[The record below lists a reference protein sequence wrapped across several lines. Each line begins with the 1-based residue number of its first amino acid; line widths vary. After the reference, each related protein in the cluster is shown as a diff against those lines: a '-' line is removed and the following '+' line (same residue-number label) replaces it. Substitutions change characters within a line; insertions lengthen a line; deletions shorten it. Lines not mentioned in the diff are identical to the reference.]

1 MQGYSDLI
9 LALFRFGGSAMML
22 FSVILAV
29 GIVLYYRA
37 EYRRLRYRSRL
48 RDDLYF
54 KCVLDLIWPIIVGAI
69 GAALFYYSF

>member
-22 FSVILAV
+22 FAAILAIGV
-29 GIVLYYRA
+29 VFYYRA
-37 EYRRLRYRSRL
+37 EYRRLRFRPRL

-54 KCVLDLIWPIIVGAI
+54 RCVLDLIWPIVVGAI

>member
-1 MQGYSDLI
+1 MQGHSDLI

-22 FSVILAV
+22 FAVILTA
-29 GIVLYYRA
+29 GILLYYRA
-37 EYRRLRYRSRL
+37 EYRRLRFRTRL

-54 KCVLDLIWPIIVGAI
+54 RCVLDLIWPVIVGAI